1 MLQFIENLY
10 QDYAILNKISE
21 KESSDFQREIV
32 MLLVD
37 GDENVDQ

>member
-10 QDYAILNKISE
+10 QDYSILNKISE